1 LGVVSKWR
9 RRLRRAARL
18 SAYAFAL
25 AIVVVLAL
33 FWGVHHF
40 PWLGPALADGLRKVV
55 GPAAVAKLEDWAYDL
70 DDRWQ
75 RFRRTGEA
83 PKSYWQ
89 VDDTPPPPPAV
100 PTEAGAAL
108 PPFHPADVGGMT
120 LHAQGDGRW
129 VGVTTEGDEGRPL
142 AWKTL
147 LHPDATRA
155 WAEVFVV
162 AIDVRRVRMRL
173 VAGSADPEASTPEG
187 KAYKR
192 PAVVPEA
199 DRGALIAA
207 FNGGWK
213 SDHGHFGMKVDGVV
227 LLPPRDTSCTVTVTD
242 DEIIEIA
249 PWTDLAPAEPHLLF
263 YRQTPPCLYRSGK
276 RHPGLVDADT
286 KNWGAAIGGE
296 AVIRRSAI
304 GLDEHGEV
312 LYVAVTNNTTAPALA
327 DAMHHAGAFDVA
339 ELDVN
344 WSFPKFLVYKKNAAG
359 DLEASTLFPNFV
371 FDKDEFVRKRAPK
384 DFFYLVRASA
394 KASGSTSPK

>member
-1 LGVVSKWR
+1 MSKWR
-9 RRLRRAARL
+9 RRLKRGARWL
-18 SAYAFAL
+18 AYAFVAS
-25 AIVVVLAL
+25 IVIAVAL

-75 RFRRTGEA
+75 RLRRKGEA
-83 PKSYWQ
+83 PKTYWT
-89 VDDTPPPPPAV
+89 VDDTTPPPPET

-108 PPFHPADVGGMT
+108 PVFQLADVGGM
-120 LHAQGDGRW
+120 
-129 VGVTTEGDEGRPL
+129 
-142 AWKTL
+142 TL

-162 AIDVRRVRMRL
+162 AIDLRRVKMRL

-199 DRGALIAA
+199 DRGALVAA

-213 SDHGHFGMKVDGVV
+213 SDHGHFGLKVDGVA
-227 LLPPRDTSCTVTVTD
+227 LLPPRETSCTVTVLD
-242 DEIIEIA
+242 DETIRVA
-249 PWTDLAPAEPHLLF
+249 PWTDLAPAEPQMLF

-296 AVIRRSAI
+296 AVIRRSAL

-327 DAMHHAGAFDVA
+327 DAMHHAGAYDVA

-359 DLEASTLFPNFV
+359 ELEASSLFPNFV
-371 FDKDEFVRKRAPK
+371 FDKDEYVKKRAPK
-384 DFFYLVRASA
+384 DFFYLTRRS
-394 KASGSTSPK
+394 SGPS